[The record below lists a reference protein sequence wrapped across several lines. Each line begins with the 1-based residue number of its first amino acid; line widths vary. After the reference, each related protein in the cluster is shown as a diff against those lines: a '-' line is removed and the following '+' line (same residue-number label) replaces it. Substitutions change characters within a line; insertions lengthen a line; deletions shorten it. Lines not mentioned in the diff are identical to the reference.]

1 MAISYSKVCIVLPA
15 EREMY
20 HMINQQNLI
29 KSHDMHK
36 GVWLHTST
44 EFTKYF
50 RVTISLNLGV
60 KISKF
65 IEV

>member
-1 MAISYSKVCIVLPA
+1 MTKI
-15 EREMY
+15 
-20 HMINQQNLI
+20 LI
-29 KSHDMHK
+29 KSYDMPK

-44 EFTKYF
+44 EFTKKFTEFTKKF

-65 IEV
+65 NEV